1 MSMKEA
7 TLTTFIV
14 LLNVIGI
21 SGIILQEMGALYLW
35 FEGECYVGAYYY
47 GSSYEELVEGVKVTF
62 TDYWGRSKVVVTSKE
77 MVNVTLYFRGWYRVE
92 ATYKGSTKTKI
103 ITTANARYLYVGSV
117 YIILDE
123 KNDTI
128 REIIYVSPPRY

>member
-35 FEGECYVGAYYY
+35 FEGECYVGAYYS

>member
-128 REIIYVSPPRY
+128 IIYVSPPRY